1 MSLNLNIIDPHDFSL
16 QLCLRFSGTEVK
28 EIKFKQQFWHHD
40 VANEDYPW
48 KFIGECLG
56 SNKTTQHIFQEKTTN
71 QKHLKKLS
79 LNNNFGIMMLQ
90 MRTPAIY
97 KSLQVNL

>member
-56 SNKTTQHIFQEKTTN
+56 SNKTTQHILQEKTTN
-71 QKHLKKLS
+71 KKQ
-79 LNNNFGIMMLQ
+79 NIQGN
-90 MRTPAIY
+90 
-97 KSLQVNL
+97 

>member
-56 SNKTTQHIFQEKTTN
+56 SNKTTQHIFSG
-71 QKHLKKLS
+71 KK
-79 LNNNFGIMMLQ
+79 N
-90 MRTPAIY
+90 
-97 KSLQVNL
+97 KSKKFKENKFKQQFWHHDVCK

>member
-40 VANEDYPW
+40 VANEGYPW
-48 KFIGECLG
+48 KLIGECSG
-56 SNKTTQHIFQEKTTN
+56 SNKTTQHILQEKTTN
-71 QKHLKKLS
+71 RKHSKKSSLS
-79 LNNNFGIMMLQ
+79 KVFGIMMLQ
-90 MRTPAIY
+90 MRTIHG
-97 KSLQVNL
+97 SL

>member
-48 KFIGECLG
+48 KFIGECFG
-56 SNKTTQHIFQEKTTN
+56 SNKTTQQILHEKTTN
-71 QKHLKKLS
+71 KKIFKEIKFKQQFWHHYFKFLLDATIRKH
-79 LNNNFGIMMLQ
+79 
-90 MRTPAIY
+90 T
-97 KSLQVNL
+97 